1 MSADDQWRDLSTYT
15 MATGIAMLVLFLA
28 LGFFAIGDGTPLHPW
43 AGLLQRVLCAGW
55 FTLLLV
61 LTIRLRRVAVRAQP
75 AA

>member
-43 AGLLQRVLCAGW
+43 TGLLQRVLCAGW

-61 LTIRLRRVAVRAQP
+61 LTIRLRRVADRAQP